1 MYSEGTNRKQT
12 YLATNYFADLRGPST
27 SIEAF
32 LFQGI

>member
-1 MYSEGTNRKQT
+1 MYSEGKKGKQT
-12 YLATNYFADLRGPST
+12 HLATNYFADLRGPST